1 MKALADAGLAA
12 ADIDH
17 VILVGGSTRMPAVQQ
32 IVRGIFGREPTRSV
46 NPDEVVA
53 VGAAIQGGILGGEV
67 RDVLLLDVTP
77 LSLGIETLGGVF
89 SRLIERNTTIPT
101 RRSQVFSTAA
111 DDQTAVSI
119 HVLQGEREMAAQN
132 RTLGRFDLVG
142 IPPAPRGVPQV
153 EVTFDIDAN
162 GIVHVSARDQGTG
175 KEQRIRIESSSGLS
189 DDEIRRMVKDGE
201 INASKDRA
209 VRERAEARNR
219 ADSLLYGAEMSLR
232 DLVGRG
238 DTADARAAVEAAA
251 AELSAALESDD
262 ARLLA
267 AKAEALQQASH
278 RLAELVYQDKGP
290 QDAGADGT
298 SDAGKRGRRRGAKA
312 AAGREAPEDVDYE
325 VVDGGDAT

>member
-1 MKALADAGLAA
+1 
-12 ADIDH
+12 
-17 VILVGGSTRMPAVQQ
+17 
-32 IVRGIFGREPTRSV
+32 
-46 NPDEVVA
+46 
-53 VGAAIQGGILGGEV
+53 
-67 RDVLLLDVTP
+67 VTP

-189 DDEIRRMVKDGE
+189 DEEIRRMVKDGE
-201 INASKDRA
+201 VNASKDRT

-219 ADSLLYGAEMSLR
+219 ADSLLYAAEKSLR
-232 DLVGRG
+232 DLGG
-238 DTADARAAVEAAA
+238 SEDTAAARAAVEAAA
-251 AELSAALESDD
+251 AELRAALESDD
-262 ARLLA
+262 ARLMA

-278 RLAELVYQDKGP
+278 RLAELVYQQKGP
-290 QDAGADGT
+290 REAGGEGPADPQ
-298 SDAGKRGRRRGAKA
+298 KRGRRRGANA
-312 AAGREAPEDVDYE
+312 AAGREAPGGGEAPGGREAPEDVDYE
-325 VVDGGDAT
+325 VVDDGDAT